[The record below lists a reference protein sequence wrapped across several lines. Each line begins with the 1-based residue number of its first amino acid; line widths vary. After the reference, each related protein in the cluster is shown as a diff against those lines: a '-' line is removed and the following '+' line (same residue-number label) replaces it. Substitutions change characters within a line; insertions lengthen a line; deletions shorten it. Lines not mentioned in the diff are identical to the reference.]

1 MFHIISKLQEHYLY
15 CYYYD
20 YFSFTGKK
28 ISGSEKVSNVPKT
41 TRNERQG
48 QGLASSSL
56 LLQAW
61 HRGKAHTG
69 RMSQHPF
76 ESLLEEMGLKGYPGG
91 QEALASFGSQ
101 R

>member
-1 MFHIISKLQEHYLY
+1 MFHITSKLQEHYLY
-15 CYYYD
+15 CYYY
-20 YFSFTGKK
+20 FSFTGKK
-28 ISGSEKVSNVPKT
+28 TSGSEKVSNGPKT
-41 TRNERQG
+41 TRNERKG
-48 QGLASSSL
+48 QGLAPSSL

-76 ESLLEEMGLKGYPGG
+76 KSLLEEMGLKGYPSG

>member
-15 CYYYD
+15 CYYI
-20 YFSFTGKK
+20 FSFTGKK
-28 ISGSEKVSNVPKT
+28 ISGSEKVNYVPKT
-41 TRNERQG
+41 MQNERKG
-48 QGLASSSL
+48 QGLAPSSL

-61 HRGKAHTG
+61 HRGKARTG